1 MRRRILMEGDVI
13 MQDLMAMRL
22 TDTMTEYS
30 NSEVTSVIT
39 YGFAGQTKLESISLP
54 NCEILYSSAFNGCK
68 NLLNLYIPKLKTIE
82 NNCFRNCSSLTG
94 FITNENFDSRVDQS
108 TFEGCNNLI
117 KADFYHINKLGISPY
132 ALACANLTTLI
143 IRNTDFVPIKNANA
157 FGAATTKMNTGE
169 GKIYVPESMVSA
181 YKVDSNWSNY
191 ADQIFSLEE
200 LVSMK

>member
-1 MRRRILMEGDVI
+1 MRRRMIVEGDVI

-22 TDTMTEYS
+22 MDTMIEYS

-39 YGFAGQTKLESISLP
+39 YGFAGQTKLETVSLP
-54 NCEILYSSAFNGCK
+54 NCQTIEAHAFNGCNGLLSLNMP
-68 NLLNLYIPKLKTIE
+68 NLTKISHNS
-82 NNCFRNCSSLTG
+82 FRNCSSLAE
-94 FITNENFDSRVDQS
+94 FITGASFNSRLDTS
-108 TFEGCNNLI
+108 TFEGCSSLT
-117 KADFYHINKLGISPY
+117 KADFYHITNLGISSY

-157 FGAATTKMNTGE
+157 FGATTTKMNTGE

-181 YKVDSNWSNY
+181 YKADSNWSNY

-200 LVSMK
+200 LV

>member
-22 TDTMTEYS
+22 MDTMIEYN

-54 NCEILYSSAFNGCK
+54 NCQAIEAHAFNGCNGLLSLDMP
-68 NLLNLYIPKLKTIE
+68 NLTRISYNS
-82 NNCFRNCSSLTG
+82 FRNCSSLAE
-94 FITNENFDSRVDQS
+94 FITGTCFNSRLDTS
-108 TFEGCNNLI
+108 TFEGCSSLA
-117 KADFYHINKLGISPY
+117 KADFYHINNIGISSY

-143 IRNTDFVPIKNANA
+143 IRNTDFVPTKNVNA

-169 GKIYVPESMVSA
+169 GKIYVPESMVNA
-181 YKVDSNWSNY
+181 YKEDSNWSFY
-191 ADQIFSLEE
+191 ADQIYSLEE
-200 LVSMK
+200 LI